1 MLQMIRLTG
10 KRLNRELALGAEH
23 ARYHKDGYWYDQLHK
38 FPGIL
43 FDQNGYVSFADL
55 ETYQRCPQLR
65 HPDCERLDGR
75 PGTWDIERPKWNCE
89 YPRLRA
95 RWQNFSIEGPLRRSN
110 QPCA

>member
-1 MLQMIRLTG
+1 MIRLTG

-43 FDQNGYVSFADL
+43 FDLNGYISFADI

-65 HPDCERLDGR
+65 HPDCERSDGR
-75 PGTWDIERPKWNCE
+75 PGTLSVPGGIANIPGYVRDDRISALKGP
-89 YPRLRA
+89 Y
-95 RWQNFSIEGPLRRSN
+95 EG
-110 QPCA
+110 